1 MPSCK
6 HVLNHM
12 VHVGGFGMNEEIN
25 NRHRSVK
32 IGNRKYRVLNSKRRI
47 ALNVYQRFS
56 VVYHKNRWV
65 IAFVEDESMG
75 VTNVFKSCHTI
86 NRSEA
91 LRLIG
96 FLSDYV
102 NLVKPTE
109 ATTLNASNKVSANR
123 IIKNTHILT
132 GLAVSEGL

>member
-1 MPSCK
+1 MDEVNK
-6 HVLNHM
+6 
-12 VHVGGFGMNEEIN
+12 
-25 NRHRSVK
+25 RHRSTK
-32 IGNRKYRVLNSKRRI
+32 IGNNEYRVLNSKRRI
-47 ALNVYQRFS
+47 ALNVYPRFA

-65 IAFVEDESMG
+65 IAFVQDKNMD

-91 LRLIG
+91 LKLIG

-102 NLVKPTE
+102 NLVGPTE

-123 IIKNTHILT
+123 IIKNTNVLT
-132 GLAVSEGL
+132 GLAVSGDQ